1 MNLATFLN
9 SLPGKLILRHHESE
23 SDALRFLGAGG
34 HVGTSGILCSFE
46 FGVVHVQLTVKFESS
61 SGDSSTAS
69 FSTFV
74 DTAKVSF
81 LWTWCVSI
89 LLIAAA
95 AAQINERYEGEKLG
109 LETGKKFI
117 QIDGQW
123 GRFVGVF
130 FFIWNLIYRSAGR
143 KNCCVGWPLLVRLYY
158 FPNCRGGVRSG
169 VLWSDFILSCLD
181 ENVINQP
188 KRLLLLHS
196 TFN

>member
-1 MNLATFLN
+1 MNLTTFLDL
-9 SLPGKLILRHHESE
+9 LPGKLISRHHESE

-34 HVGTSGILCSFE
+34 HVRTSGILCSLE

-69 FSTFV
+69 FSSFV

-81 LWTWCVSI
+81 LWTWGVSI

-95 AAQINERYEGEKLG
+95 ATQINERYEGEKLG

-117 QIDGQW
+117 QIDEQW
-123 GRFVGVF
+123 GRSVGVF
-130 FFIWNLIYRSAGR
+130 FFIWNLIYRRAGGRAGR

-158 FPNCRGGVRSG
+158 FPNCRGGVG
-169 VLWSDFILSCLD
+169 FFDLIL
-181 ENVINQP
+181 
-188 KRLLLLHS
+188 
-196 TFN
+196 F